1 MRLVRAAIVGGL
13 AATFVLSVPPKGAA
27 QTVRADVVKTY
38 ADIGQAIYED
48 SLARARL
55 LQKAVRALVEA
66 PSEEAMKAARE
77 AWLSAREPY
86 MQSEVFRFGNS
97 VVDDWEG
104 KVNAWPLDE
113 GLIDYVEGQYGNAS
127 DSNPYYAANVIANK
141 RLRAGSKSLDA
152 STVTKKVLRDLHEI
166 GGVEANVSTGYHA
179 IEFLL
184 WGQDL
189 NGTGPGAGNRPWTD
203 YSRTSCT
210 HGNCDRRGQYLTAA
224 ADLLVEDLA
233 WIARQFAPGGQ
244 ARKDL
249 TKGRGDAGIGAMLT
263 GLGSLSYGE
272 LAGERMKLG
281 LLLHDPEEE
290 HDCFS
295 DNTHNSHYYDIVG
308 MLNVY
313 NGRYVRIDGRQ
324 VQGPSLATLV
334 GEVAPDLGREMAAK
348 LEATLAAARRLK
360 ERAETKERYDQ
371 MIGPNNPEGNAIVQ
385 SVIDGLVD
393 QTKTFERVVA
403 ALKLKAIK
411 FEGSDSLDKPGEV
424 TKEKK
429 K

>member
-1 MRLVRAAIVGGL
+1 MRLVRPAIVATL
-13 AATFVLSVPPKGAA
+13 AATFVLSGPLDGAA
-27 QTVRADVVKTY
+27 ETDPAAVVKTY
-38 ADIGQAIYED
+38 ADIGQAMYED
-48 SLARARL
+48 ALARARV
-55 LQKAVRALVEA
+55 LQKAVRALVET
-66 PSEEAMKAARE
+66 PSEATLRAARD

-86 MQSEVFRFGNS
+86 MQTEVYRFGNA
-97 VVDDWEG
+97 VVDEWEG

-113 GLIDYVEGQYGNAS
+113 GLIDYVEGQYGGES
-127 DSNPYYAANVIANK
+127 DSNPYYAANVITNR
-141 RLRAGSKSLDA
+141 RLNAGSKRLDV
-152 STVTKKVLRDLHEI
+152 SSITKKILRDLHEI
-166 GGVEANVSTGYHA
+166 GGVEANVATGYHA

-189 NGTGPGAGNRPWTD
+189 NGTGPGGGNRPWTD
-203 YSRTSCT
+203 HSRTNCT

-224 ADLLVEDLA
+224 GELLVEDLA

-249 TKGRGDAGIGAMLT
+249 TKGRPDTGITAILT

-295 DNTHNSHYYDIVG
+295 DNTHNSHYYDVLG
-308 MLNVY
+308 MLAVY
-313 NGRYVRIDGRQ
+313 RGRYVRIDGRQ
-324 VQGPSLATLV
+324 VRGPSLAALL
-334 GEVAPDLGREMAAK
+334 GEIAPDLQREMATK
-348 LEATLAAARRLK
+348 LEATIAAARRLK

-371 MIGPNNPEGNAIVQ
+371 MIGSDNPEGNAVVQ
-385 SVIDGLVD
+385 AVIDGLVD
-393 QTKTFERVVA
+393 QTKTLERIVA

-411 FEGSDSLDKPGEV
+411 FEGSDSLDKPDEV
-424 TKEKK
+424 TREQKK
-429 K
+429 